1 MIDERPPAGACGP
14 PPDEQV
20 TRNRKEEHVG
30 ICRAEPVQARRRFWD
45 DIALVHSALPELD
58 IGDIDLSVT
67 LFGKKLEAPI
77 IIAAMT
83 GGYPGAKEINRNL
96 AKAAAECGVGL
107 GLGSQ
112 RAALEDPALEGTF
125 SIVKEY
131 RPPLVLGN
139 VGAPQLIK
147 QGGKRPLG
155 AADLLRAR
163 KMVGADVMAV
173 HLNFLQEV
181 AEWDGDTQARGC
193 LAAIDAISRR
203 LPVVIK
209 ETGAG
214 IGREVARRLLRTEI
228 KGIDVGGAGG
238 TSFAAVEAFRAR
250 KKRDAASE
258 RLGNTFWD
266 WGIPAPISVLEIRE
280 LHRTFPIIA
289 TGGVRSGLDVA
300 RALALGATA
309 AGLAQPFLAP
319 AMESARAVVDELE
332 MIKAELRAAM
342 FLTGSADLAELSRAK
357 YIVSGECARWLERS

>member
-1 MIDERPPAGACGP
+1 MSEEPA
-14 PPDEQV
+14 
-20 TRNRKEEHVG
+20 TRNRKEEHID
-30 ICRAEPVQARRRFWD
+30 ICRGQAVQARRRFWD
-45 DIALVHSALPELD
+45 DIALVHVALPELD

-112 RAALEDPALEGTF
+112 RSALEDPSLEGTF
-125 SIVKEY
+125 SIVREY
-131 RPPLVLGN
+131 KPPLVLGN
-139 VGAPQLIK
+139 VGAPQLIR

-155 AADLLRAR
+155 AADLLRAK

-181 AEWDGDTQARGC
+181 AEWDGDTQAKGC
-193 LAAIDAISRR
+193 LAAIDALSRR
-203 LPVVIK
+203 MPIIVK

-228 KGIDVGGAGG
+228 KGIDIGGAGG
-238 TSFAAVEAFRAR
+238 TSFAAVEVFRAQ
-250 KKRDAASE
+250 KKQDAASE

-266 WGIPAPISVLEIRE
+266 WGIPAPVSVLELRE

-289 TGGVRSGLDVA
+289 TGGVRNGLDVA

-319 AMESARAVVDELE
+319 AMESAKAVVDELE

-342 FLTGSADLAELSRAK
+342 FLTGAANLEELGRVK
-357 YIVSGECARWLERS
+357 YIVSDESARWLERS

>member
-1 MIDERPPAGACGP
+1 MTDG
-14 PPDEQV
+14 QT
-20 TRNRKEEHVG
+20 TRNRKEEHVD
-30 ICRAEPVQARRRFWD
+30 ICRGEPVQARRRYWD
-45 DIALVHSALPELD
+45 DVALVHSALPEID
-58 IGDIDLSVT
+58 IGDIDLSVE
-67 LFGKKLEAPI
+67 LFGRKLRAPI
-77 IIAAMT
+77 IISAMT
-83 GGYPGAKEINRNL
+83 GGYPGARDINRNL

-112 RAALEDPALEGTF
+112 RAALEDPSLEGTF
-125 SIVKEY
+125 SVVKEY

-139 VGAPQLIK
+139 VGAPQLVK

-155 AADLLRAR
+155 TADLLRAR
-163 KMVGADVMAV
+163 KMVGADLMAV

-193 LAAIDAISRR
+193 LAAIGELSRR
-203 LPVVIK
+203 LPIVVK

-214 IGREVARRLLRTEI
+214 IGREVARRLLRTDI

-238 TSFAAVEAFRAR
+238 TSFAAVEVYRAR
-250 KKRDAASE
+250 RKSETASE

-266 WGIPAPISVLEIRE
+266 WGIPAPVSVLEIRE

-289 TGGVRSGLDVA
+289 TGGVRNGLDVA

-309 AGLAQPFLAP
+309 AGLAQPLLAP
-319 AMESARAVVDELE
+319 AMESAKAVADELE

-342 FLTGSADLAELSRAK
+342 FLTGSADLPALARAK
-357 YIVSGECARWLERS
+357 YIVSGESARWMERS

>member
-1 MIDERPPAGACGP
+1 MSE
-14 PPDEQV
+14 EQL
-20 TRNRKEEHVG
+20 TRTRKEEHVD
-30 ICRAEPVQARRRFWD
+30 ICRGESVGARRRFWD
-45 DIALVHSALPELD
+45 DIALVHAALPELD

-67 LFGKKLEAPI
+67 MFGKKLEAPI

-83 GGYPGAKEINRNL
+83 GGYPGAREINKNL
-96 AKAAAECGVGL
+96 AKAAAEAGVGL

-112 RAALEDPALEGTF
+112 RAALEDPSLEGTF

-131 RPPLVLGN
+131 RPPLLMGN

-155 AADLLRAR
+155 QADLLRAK

-181 AEWDGDTQARGC
+181 AEWDGDTQAKGC
-193 LAAIDAISRR
+193 LAAIDALSRR
-203 LPVVIK
+203 MPIIVK

-228 KGIDVGGAGG
+228 KGIDIGGAGG
-238 TSFAAVEAFRAR
+238 TSFAAVEVFRAR

-266 WGIPAPISVLEIRE
+266 WGIPAPVSVLEIRE

-289 TGGVRSGLDVA
+289 TGGVRNGLDVA
-300 RALALGATA
+300 RALAIGATA
-309 AGLAQPFLAP
+309 AGLARPFLAP
-319 AMESARAVVDELE
+319 AMESAKAVADELE

-342 FLTGSADLAELSRAK
+342 FLTGAANLEELGRVK
-357 YIVSGECARWLERS
+357 YVVSGESARWLERG